1 MDSHLCIQEE
11 HTLRQLTF
19 KCKIT
24 KIVLVMSLKYT
35 PVTQSLMY
43 LDLFN
48 VSSTHAPLN
57 YSGQESKINLVYD
70 SDIPVTLK

>member
-1 MDSHLCIQEE
+1 MP
-11 HTLRQLTF
+11 RQLTF

-24 KIVLVMSLKYT
+24 RHVSYVSLIHTSHTKHA
-35 PVTQSLMY
+35 V

-48 VSSTHAPLN
+48 MSTNHATFN
-57 YSGQESKINLVYD
+57 YSGQESKYKYAAYE